1 MFDDSI
7 PISFLKFSRND
18 NIVQLFGFMYYG
30 KLTIILGINKKN
42 IKNYDT
48 FYFLQ

>member
-18 NIVQLFGFMYYG
+18 IIVQLFGFMY